1 MATAVIARRAGL
13 AEYTDGFVRR
23 PEVQDL
29 MRRVG
34 IETNQNYDPEVSGAS
49 VWDQVRVDLVAGGSI
64 KSEQVRR
71 AKGHADRPLSE
82 AELFEKFRAC
92 LDAGRARIASDIL
105 FDRLKHLE
113 NLSARELT
121 AV

>member
-1 MATAVIARRAGL
+1 
-13 AEYTDGFVRR
+13 
-23 PEVQDL
+23 
-29 MRRVG
+29 
-34 IETNQNYDPEVSGAS
+34 VS
-49 VWDQVRVDLVAGGSI
+49 
-64 KSEQVRR
+64 R

-82 AELFEKFRAC
+82 SELFEKFRSC
-92 LDAGRARIASDIL
+92 LEAGRAKIAPDVL